1 MDDLD
6 EIEEGIAA
14 PPLQPGSIA
23 TSSSSSLPPSPGS
36 NSLKDTEIEG
46 VERDGARA
54 HAHSPMDVLRWSDDD
69 RKAALVNVDGS
80 GDVGESHLE
89 CHKPAALSPKVSP
102 WGDESQ
108 SPNISIM
115 SVNSHS
121 PMFVRA
127 DADATR
133 RSEPSPASPK
143 PSAHAGKVS
152 SNPETHSETRSNSPK
167 MSPLGDHG
175 SSARCTGSFTPE
187 GKAATLGKSGEVSS
201 AEAWLGNLQVSP
213 RPLHGHGSPSL
224 SAARVKRQSPPDVM
238 MAVSEA
244 LLADAEANAVSQVSA
259 SRLTA
264 QQRAAMLRHL
274 SPSPTGKSGLAGRQ
288 APERLRIEHSLSPR
302 HRRTPTSRSPSRSP
316 SPSPSRRRA
325 AAATATDLPSPDP
338 RTASP
343 SPRSPRTEVE
353 VLAANSLGASPRS
366 PDAPALS
373 VAVLQDTS
381 GAEVQ
386 VVSDAATAVLFVQ
399 QVLEGVDN
407 QMLSN
412 LRPISVHHFLS
423 FAKGQSDL
431 PEWLHI
437 YHKLLFDL
445 VNQQLARMGAEEVR
459 RRRGP
464 SLHLASDS
472 LYGAKA
478 PPPVLKADDVR
489 KDLLFRVANICAVG
503 EPQGP
508 CRGPTSAVAKHDEML
523 QLEASLLE
531 TAVENSVLA
540 MEEEWLRCGE
550 EEDAV
555 VLSVVES
562 LFEELVA
569 DSAISL
575 LDPAAQLEVLS
586 NLSSLLSSPVRMPH
600 RCLFLCRARLA
611 VISPF
616 LLPSDFEGGFLYAAA
631 CCCCAT
637 CGRCMST

>member
-36 NSLKDTEIEG
+36 NSLKDTESEG
-46 VERDGARA
+46 VERDRARA
-54 HAHSPMDVLRWSDDD
+54 HAHSPTDVLRWSDDA
-69 RKAALVNVDGS
+69 RKAALVSVDGG
-80 GDVGESHLE
+80 GDVGGSHLE
-89 CHKPAALSPKVSP
+89 SHKPAALSPKVSP

-127 DADATR
+127 DADAAR
-133 RSEPSPASPK
+133 GSEPSPASPK

-152 SNPETHSETRSNSPK
+152 SNPETHSETRSN
-167 MSPLGDHG
+167 LDVDHV

-213 RPLHGHGSPSL
+213 RLLHGHGSPSL

-244 LLADAEANAVSQVSA
+244 LLADSEADAVSQVSA

-343 SPRSPRTEVE
+343 SPRSPRPEVE

-366 PDAPALS
+366 PDASALS
-373 VAVLQDTS
+373 VAVPQDAS

-478 PPPVLKADDVR
+478 PPPVLKADNVR

-550 EEDAV
+550 EEDGV

-586 NLSSLLSSPVRMPH
+586 SPPSCPR
-600 RCLFLCRARLA
+600 LFACPIAVFSCVAPGWQESHPFCCYLISRLA
-611 VISPF
+611 F
-616 LLPSDFEGGFLYAAA
+616 CMLRL